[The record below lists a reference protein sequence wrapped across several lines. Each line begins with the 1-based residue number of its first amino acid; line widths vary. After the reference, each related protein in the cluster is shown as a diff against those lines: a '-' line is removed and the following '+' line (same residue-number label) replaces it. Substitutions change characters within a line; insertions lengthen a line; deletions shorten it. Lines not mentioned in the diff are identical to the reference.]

1 MKKLFMIIN
10 GHVIST
16 IVVCASV
23 FGASVITAAALYKKR
38 TNKD

>member
-1 MKKLFMIIN
+1 MKKLFMTVS

-23 FGASVITAAALYKKR
+23 FGASVIAAAALCKKR
-38 TNKD
+38 TDND

>member
-1 MKKLFMIIN
+1 MKKLFMFIN

-23 FGASVITAAALYKKR
+23 FCASVITAAALYKKR
-38 TNKD
+38 TD